1 MNAQTPLD
9 GPAAEVI
16 EQRPASATYDDG
28 EEPGRPP
35 LRVDIFTLFPG
46 MFAGPLSESIIHRA
60 VGRGLVEI
68 AIHDIRDWTTDR
80 HRTAD
85 DTPYGG
91 GAGMVMTA
99 TPIIAAVESVLG
111 DDLPQTRIVL
121 LAAGGHR
128 FDQQSARAFS
138 RDRRIALICGHYE
151 GIDERVAVVLAAE
164 QWSIGDFV
172 LTGGELPAMVMVD
185 AITRLL
191 PGVIEVSSIA
201 DESHEAGLI
210 EYPHYTRPASVR
222 GLEVPEVLISGHHAN
237 IRAWRR
243 AQSIR
248 RTARWRPDLLP
259 QAGLNPSEQVLA
271 KKETVLLAGAEGAVE
286 PPDSGEEI

>member
-1 MNAQTPLD
+1 MSTPEPTKAQVEDNLEPED
-9 GPAAEVI
+9 
-16 EQRPASATYDDG
+16 ASNTS
-28 EEPGRPP
+28 P

-60 VGRGLVEI
+60 VGRGIVDI
-68 AIHDIRDWTTDR
+68 AIHDIREWTTDR

-99 TPIIAAVESVLG
+99 PPIIAAVESVLG
-111 DDLPQTRIVL
+111 ADLEQSRIVL

-128 FDQQSARAFS
+128 FDQQSAWAFS
-138 RDRRIALICGHYE
+138 RERRIALICGHYE
-151 GIDERVAVVLAAE
+151 GIDERVAEILGAE

-191 PGVIEVSSIA
+191 PGVIEASSIA

-222 GLEVPEVLISGHHAN
+222 GYDVPEVLISGHHARIN
-237 IRAWRR
+237 QWRR
-243 AQSIR
+243 EQSIR
-248 RTARWRPDLLP
+248 RTARWRPDLLDG
-259 QAGLNPSEQVLA
+259 ADLSE
-271 KKETVLLAGAEGAVE
+271 KEREMVQ
-286 PPDSGEEI
+286 EEIDRRLDDEVS

>member
-1 MNAQTPLD
+1 MSTP
-9 GPAAEVI
+9 
-16 EQRPASATYDDG
+16 AT
-28 EEPGRPP
+28 EREPDTAGREPDTTAP

-46 MFAGPLSESIIHRA
+46 MFAGPMSESIIHRA
-60 VGRGLVEI
+60 VGRGLVDL

-99 TPIIAAVESVLG
+99 PPIIASVESVLG
-111 DDLPQTRIVL
+111 ADLEQSRIVL

-128 FDQQSARAFS
+128 FDQQSAWAFS
-138 RDRRIALICGHYE
+138 RERRIALICGHYE
-151 GIDERVAVVLAAE
+151 GIDERVAEILNTE

-191 PGVIEVSSIA
+191 PGVIEANSIA
-201 DESHEAGLI
+201 DESHESGLI
-210 EYPHYTRPASVR
+210 EYPHFTRPASVR
-222 GLEVPEVLISGHHAN
+222 GHDVPEVLISGHHARIN
-237 IRAWRR
+237 QWRR
-243 AQSIR
+243 EQSIR
-248 RTARWRPDLLP
+248 RTARWRPDLLER
-259 QAGLNPSEQVLA
+259 ADLSV
-271 KKETVLLAGAEGAVE
+271 KEVE
-286 PPDSGEEI
+286 FARTEIDRPPNVEHGSL

>member
-1 MNAQTPLD
+1 M
-9 GPAAEVI
+9 
-16 EQRPASATYDDG
+16 
-28 EEPGRPP
+28 
-35 LRVDIFTLFPG
+35 DIFTLFPG

-68 AIHDIRDWTTDR
+68 VIHDIRDWTTDR

-99 TPIIAAVESVLG
+99 PPIIAAVESVLG
-111 DDLPQTRIVL
+111 DELPQTRIVL
-121 LAAGGHR
+121 LAAGGYR
-128 FDQQSARAFS
+128 FDQQSAWAFS
-138 RDRRIALICGHYE
+138 RERRIALICGHYE
-151 GIDERVAVVLAAE
+151 GIDERVAEILAAE

-172 LTGGELPAMVMVD
+172 FTGGELPAMVMVD

-191 PGVIEVSSIA
+191 PGVIEASSIA

-222 GLEVPEVLISGHHAN
+222 GLEVPEVLISGHHAQ
-237 IRAWRR
+237 IRAMASR
-243 AQSIR
+243 AVDSPHGPLAPR
-248 RTARWRPDLLP
+248 S
-259 QAGLNPSEQVLA
+259 PSE
-271 KKETVLLAGAEGAVE
+271 AGFE
-286 PPDSGEEI
+286 P

>member
-1 MNAQTPLD
+1 MTSRTPLD
-9 GPAAEVI
+9 GRAEEGI
-16 EQRPASATYDDG
+16 EQRPASAPYDDG

-60 VGRGLVEI
+60 IGRGLVEI

-99 TPIIAAVESVLG
+99 PPIIAAVESILA
-111 DDLPQTRIVL
+111 DDLPRTRIVL

-128 FDQQSARAFS
+128 FDQQSAWAFS

-151 GIDERVAVVLAAE
+151 GIDERVAEILAAE

-172 LTGGELPAMVMVD
+172 LTGGELPAMVVVD
-185 AITRLL
+185 AVTRLL
-191 PGVIEVSSIA
+191 PGVIEASSIA

-222 GLEVPEVLISGHHAN
+222 GSDVPDVLISGHHAN

-243 AQSIR
+243 EQSIR
-248 RTARWRPDLLP
+248 RTARWRPDLLTN
-259 QAGLNPSEQVLA
+259 ADLNPREQVLA
-271 KKETVLLAGAEGAVE
+271 QEEIVLMADTEGELE